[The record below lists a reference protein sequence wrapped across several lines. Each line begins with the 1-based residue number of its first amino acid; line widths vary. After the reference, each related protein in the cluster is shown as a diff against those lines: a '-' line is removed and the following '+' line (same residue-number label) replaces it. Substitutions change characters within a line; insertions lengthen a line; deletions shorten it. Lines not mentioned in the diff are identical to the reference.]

1 MDLIKSDRAL
11 RELYARWLDIATKAG
26 FVISLA
32 AFLLYAGQ
40 VLPAY
45 VPVSELPRY
54 WSLPVNQF
62 IQATGAPSGW
72 AAWLGELGY
81 GDGLNLL
88 ADVVDRARANVAARG
103 KSEVDRC
110 PLGQEL
116 DVAGLDL
123 DGVPAQELLVELS
136 ALCKIRHVHVEMDL
150 CAHGSP

>member
-62 IQATGAPSGW
+62 IQATGAPNGW
-72 AAWLGELGY
+72 AWLGELGY

-88 ADVVDRARANVAARG
+88 AIGLLGLVTPLCYARLVPALLAERDWLQALLAVAQLAVLLVAASG
-103 KSEVDRC
+103 
-110 PLGQEL
+110 L
-116 DVAGLDL
+116 AG
-123 DGVPAQELLVELS
+123 
-136 ALCKIRHVHVEMDL
+136 
-150 CAHGSP
+150 

>member
-72 AAWLGELGY
+72 GWLGELGY

-88 ADVVDRARANVAARG
+88 AIGLLGFVTPLCYAR
-103 KSEVDRC
+103 
-110 PLGQEL
+110 L
-116 DVAGLDL
+116 
-123 DGVPAQELLVELS
+123 VPALVAEQDWLQALLAVAQLAVLLAAAS
-136 ALCKIRHVHVEMDL
+136 GLA
-150 CAHGSP
+150 G